1 MRLIAF
7 KVSED
12 QYQDLVRTAHQ
23 RSERSLSNHIRHI
36 LEDRLAMRRQYYK
49 TSRRL
54 PYEREL
60 TRRDGG
66 SLSKTKGPSRSR
78 RPSVKPTAGPK

>member
-7 KVSED
+7 KVNED
-12 QYQDLVRTAHQ
+12 QYQDLLRTARQ

-49 TSRRL
+49 TSTRL
-54 PYEREL
+54 PLPETAGK
-60 TRRDGG
+60 TRSHPPVKPAG
-66 SLSKTKGPSRSR
+66 GPSRI
-78 RPSVKPTAGPK
+78 RPAGLIKRPR